1 MFDDERLADNSL
13 GYSYKYELNIKI
25 IIVVIVQPSRYIAVN
40 CALVYFYG
48 TWEFFKISV
57 TAKLVLFIV
66 TGNYHADVKNAE
78 CYVLCNSKV

>member
-25 IIVVIVQPSRYIAVN
+25 IIVVIVQPSRN
-40 CALVYFYG
+40 CVLVCFYG